1 MRLRVNL
8 DSIFTLSV
16 CCFSS
21 MIYAATD
28 STSTVLAR
36 TLSILAEH
44 PDAQDKLRQEVTE
57 ARKGNNDL
65 DYDDLTSLPYLDA
78 ICRETLRL

>member
-1 MRLRVNL
+1 
-8 DSIFTLSV
+8 
-16 CCFSS
+16 

-28 STSTVLAR
+28 STSAVLAQ
-36 TLSILAEH
+36 TLSILAER

>member
-1 MRLRVNL
+1 
-8 DSIFTLSV
+8 
-16 CCFSS
+16 

-28 STSTVLAR
+28 STSAVLAR
-36 TLSILAEH
+36 TLSILAER